1 MPWLAP
7 PQEEFAA
14 DMRLVF
20 NNAFTYNSEGD
31 DVWNAA
37 KAVSS
42 CFEENW
48 AKALAILSGET
59 PDADDSVDAPG
70 GGGNDSKLKGGPP
83 AKPMMS
89 ASKGGATKEVKGDLK
104 VGQKYLKAVQEGG
117 WKAGGLILLKELEN
131 DENSWPFMQVLPGS
145 EDNPHIKKLMDIP
158 TIRERLQSGQYIR
171 GGKFFFPRR

>member
-1 MPWLAP
+1 
-7 PQEEFAA
+7 
-14 DMRLVF
+14 MRLVF